1 MNRPSDIIT
10 KKEMLESDAL
20 IFNILLSDKTLLDD
34 TQKCK
39 ECKEIIRMLLG
50 WDRNIIV
57 LFKIGKFMTK
67 FFLIQIRVA
76 IKHKYLRAVPKLT

>member
-1 MNRPSDIIT
+1 
-10 KKEMLESDAL
+10 MLKSDAL
-20 IFNILLSDKTLLDD
+20 IFNILLSGKTLLDD

-39 ECKEIIRMLLG
+39 ECKTIVCILLG
-50 WDRNIIV
+50 WDRNIRV
-57 LFKIGKFMTK
+57 LVKIGKFMTK

>member
-1 MNRPSDIIT
+1 
-10 KKEMLESDAL
+10 MLKSDAL
-20 IFNILLSDKTLLDD
+20 IFNILLSGKTLLDY

-39 ECKEIIRMLLG
+39 ECKKIVCILLG
-50 WDRNIIV
+50 WDRNIRV
-57 LFKIGKFMTK
+57 LVKIGKFMTK